1 MGYCTGRPGVGVKCI
16 SETETRYFKSMTAAG
31 EWLVKNGEA
40 ASVNA
45 AKVAITHAVN
55 GKQHYYGKDWSCNSA
70 YGRKWERL

>member
-1 MGYCTGRPGVGVKCI
+1 MGRRPCGVKCI
-16 SETETRYFKSMTAAG
+16 SDTETKWFKSLTAAG